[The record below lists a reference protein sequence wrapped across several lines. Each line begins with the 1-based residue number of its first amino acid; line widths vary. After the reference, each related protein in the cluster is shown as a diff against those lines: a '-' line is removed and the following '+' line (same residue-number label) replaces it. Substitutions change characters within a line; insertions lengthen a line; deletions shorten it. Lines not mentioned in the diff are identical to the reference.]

1 MDISQVK
8 RCLGKKVIYQNT
20 ENLLTACTIRQD
32 ENTNFFYQAELQDLS
47 AVHSVVICKL
57 DEIEQEK

>member
-20 ENLLTACTIRQD
+20 EYLLTGCTIRQD
-32 ENTNFFYQAELQDLS
+32 ENANFFYQAELQDLS

-57 DEIEQEK
+57 DEIEQEE